1 MYLLGLSLA
10 VALPTVLLNSLES
23 PHCLAFPPQRVRFSR
38 PHWREYEGSQESAL
52 CERGLRLPQLP
63 PVLCPGE
70 MDRILACAVSSVR
83 LSWGLDRCL
92 RRGAHGRGN
101 VSSVTPANR
110 NRFFTPLVLCLVSV
124 SITLDSNCAFADEPA
139 RSAVKVLVAYH
150 SLSGN
155 TERMAEA
162 VVEGAKSLP
171 GTTVVLKRV
180 GQVTAEDLFSSDALI
195 IGSPVYWSN
204 MSGEVKT
211 FLDNW
216 QFKFGVFP
224 EFKMKNK
231 IGAAFA
237 TGGQVSSGK
246 EVTMLTILAAMLGN
260 QMIVVSGGGAFG
272 ASATTEGDSPGIDNK
287 ELADAKALG
296 RRVAEV
302 AVMMKRVPA
311 Q

>member
-1 MYLLGLSLA
+1 MFFPLTCVLRFRIIGSFFLCVLLLVLGTGSGEVLA
-10 VALPTVLLNSLES
+10 EEPALP
-23 PHCLAFPPQRVRFSR
+23 
-38 PHWREYEGSQESAL
+38 
-52 CERGLRLPQLP
+52 
-63 PVLCPGE
+63 
-70 MDRILACAVSSVR
+70 
-83 LSWGLDRCL
+83 
-92 RRGAHGRGN
+92 
-101 VSSVTPANR
+101 
-110 NRFFTPLVLCLVSV
+110 
-124 SITLDSNCAFADEPA
+124 
-139 RSAVKVLVAYH
+139 VKVLVTYH

-162 VVEGAKSLP
+162 VADGVKSVS
-171 GTTVVLKRV
+171 GTEVLLKRV
-180 GQVTAEDLFSSDALI
+180 GKVTADDLFSADAVVV
-195 IGSPVYWSN
+195 GSPVYWSN

-211 FLDNW
+211 FFDNW

-224 EFKMKNK
+224 DFKMKNK

-237 TGGQVSSGK
+237 VGGQASSGK

-302 AVMMKRVPA
+302 AVMMQRGSSR
-311 Q
+311 

>member
-1 MYLLGLSLA
+1 M
-10 VALPTVLLNSLES
+10 LPFLTSI
-23 PHCLAFPPQRVRFSR
+23 SR
-38 PHWREYEGSQESAL
+38 
-52 CERGLRLPQLP
+52 LRLIGS
-63 PVLCPGE
+63 LC
-70 MDRILACAVSSVR
+70 LCA
-83 LSWGLDRCL
+83 LL
-92 RRGAHGRGN
+92 
-101 VSSVTPANR
+101 
-110 NRFFTPLVLCLVSV
+110 LVLATGSGE
-124 SITLDSNCAFADEPA
+124 TFADEPA
-139 RSAVKVLVAYH
+139 PLVKVLVTYH

-162 VVEGAKSLP
+162 VVDGVKSVL
-171 GTTVVLKRV
+171 GTEALLKRV
-180 GQVTAEDLFSSDALI
+180 GKVTADDLFSADAVVV
-195 IGSPVYWSN
+195 GSPVYWSN

-211 FLDNW
+211 FFDNW

-246 EVTMLTILAAMLGN
+246 ELTMLTILAAMLGN

-287 ELADAKALG
+287 ELADAKELG

-302 AVMMKRVPA
+302 AVRMQRGSSH
-311 Q
+311 

>member
-1 MYLLGLSLA
+1 MNRCQLRAPLASLCESM
-10 VALPTVLLNSLES
+10 VQFLTSILRSPRTGSSILCVLLLVWATGSGEIR
-23 PHCLAFPPQRVRFSR
+23 AEEPP
-38 PHWREYEGSQESAL
+38 
-52 CERGLRLPQLP
+52 
-63 PVLCPGE
+63 
-70 MDRILACAVSSVR
+70 
-83 LSWGLDRCL
+83 
-92 RRGAHGRGN
+92 
-101 VSSVTPANR
+101 
-110 NRFFTPLVLCLVSV
+110 PL
-124 SITLDSNCAFADEPA
+124 
-139 RSAVKVLVAYH
+139 VKVLVTYH

-162 VVEGAKSLP
+162 VADGAKSVP
-171 GTTVVLKRV
+171 GTGVLLKRV
-180 GQVTAEDLFSSDALI
+180 GQVTADDLFSADAVVV
-195 IGSPVYWSN
+195 GSPVYWSN

-211 FLDNW
+211 FFDNW

-272 ASATTEGDSPGIDNK
+272 ASATSEGDSPGIDDK
-287 ELADAKALG
+287 EKADAKELG

-302 AVMMKRVPA
+302 TVMMQRGSSH
-311 Q
+311 

>member
-1 MYLLGLSLA
+1 M
-10 VALPTVLLNSLES
+10 
-23 PHCLAFPPQRVRFSR
+23 SR
-38 PHWREYEGSQESAL
+38 KN
-52 CERGLRLPQLP
+52 
-63 PVLCPGE
+63 
-70 MDRILACAVSSVR
+70 
-83 LSWGLDRCL
+83 L
-92 RRGAHGRGN
+92 RRGGYSIIALMAILA
-101 VSSVTPANR
+101 VIAQPAR
-110 NRFFTPLVLCLVSV
+110 
-124 SITLDSNCAFADEPA
+124 ADEA
-139 RSAVKVLVAYH
+139 QSAVKVLVAYH
-150 SLSGN
+150 SLTGN

-162 VVEGAKSLP
+162 VVEGAKSVV
-171 GTTVVLKRV
+171 GTEVVLKRV
-180 GQVTAEDLFSSDALI
+180 GQITADELFSADAI
-195 IGSPVYWSN
+195 IVGSPVYWSN

-211 FLDNW
+211 FFDNW

-287 ELADAKALG
+287 EMADAQALG

-302 AVMMKRVPA
+302 TSIVKRGSIK
-311 Q
+311 

>member
-1 MYLLGLSLA
+1 MNRRQLCAPYPSLCKSMF
-10 VALPTVLLNSLES
+10 LPLTSI
-23 PHCLAFPPQRVRFSR
+23 
-38 PHWREYEGSQESAL
+38 
-52 CERGLRLPQLP
+52 RLPLIGSLL
-63 PVLCPGE
+63 LCALLLALGTGE
-70 MDRILACAVSSVR
+70 
-83 LSWGLDRCL
+83 
-92 RRGAHGRGN
+92 
-101 VSSVTPANR
+101 T
-110 NRFFTPLVLCLVSV
+110 
-124 SITLDSNCAFADEPA
+124 FADEPA
-139 RSAVKVLVAYH
+139 PSVKVLVAYH

-162 VVEGAKSLP
+162 VADGVKSVS
-171 GTTVVLKRV
+171 GTEVLLKRV
-180 GQVTAEDLFSSDALI
+180 GKVTADDLFSADAVV

-211 FLDNW
+211 FIDNW

-224 EFKMKNK
+224 EFKLKNK

-302 AVMMKRVPA
+302 AVMMQRGSSH
-311 Q
+311 

>member
-1 MYLLGLSLA
+1 MVFSLTA
-10 VALPTVLLNSLES
+10 IS
-23 PHCLAFPPQRVRFSR
+23 
-38 PHWREYEGSQESAL
+38 
-52 CERGLRLPQLP
+52 
-63 PVLCPGE
+63 
-70 MDRILACAVSSVR
+70 
-83 LSWGLDRCL
+83 
-92 RRGAHGRGN
+92 
-101 VSSVTPANR
+101 R
-110 NRFFTPLVLCLVSV
+110 NRIIRSMFLCALFLVLGFGEVS
-124 SITLDSNCAFADEPA
+124 ADEPA
-139 RSAVKVLVAYH
+139 SLVKVLVTYH

-162 VVEGAKSLP
+162 VVDGVKGVP
-171 GTTVVLKRV
+171 GTEVLLKRV
-180 GQVTAEDLFSSDALI
+180 GKVTADDLFSADAVVV
-195 IGSPVYWSN
+195 GSPVYWSN

-211 FLDNW
+211 FFDNW

-224 EFKMKNK
+224 DFKMKNK

-246 EVTMLTILAAMLGN
+246 EVAMLTILAAMLGN

-302 AVMMKRVPA
+302 AVRFKA
-311 Q
+311 GSAK